1 MKIETIGVAELKRAL
16 KSAADYLRLNTDI
29 LNNLNVFPVP
39 DGDTGIN
46 MLSTLKPAVDA
57 LLADGVAPDAVS
69 AGSCA
74 EAWALLSEQANRHS
88 RGNSGFILACFI
100 RGLSTRLD
108 GARQITAELL
118 RGGFESGS
126 YAARSSLL
134 SPVEGTMVTIITAM
148 AEAMGET
155 DSGNIVE
162 LLQSALKRGR
172 KEIFETPRLLPVLAR
187 AGVVDAGGLGFIFVV
202 EGMQR
207 GLIGLGP
214 KSEREQDYRFHPD
227 PTVAGAEAATPC
239 YRCCTEL
246 TVEKKGEL
254 PWPELKAFLEKRGNS
269 IALVQEEEYIKLHIH
284 TNEPEEIRAK
294 MAEHGTILA
303 SKIDD
308 MAEQINAGVKIP
320 QDLRALS
327 VLAIVPGSG
336 FRNIFYALGAAAC
349 LQYGDR
355 LPSSGEILEVLEG
368 MDTENIIV
376 LPNERNIIPAA
387 MLAQK
392 NSSKQVFLI
401 PTENVV
407 QGITALYGFIE
418 EDSPQQ
424 NIRSMGDSLD
434 LAVCLKVY
442 QSERDSRYGSV
453 AIKREDFFVLRG
465 EDMLAVDAAL
475 ASAVE
480 RGLAGLEL
488 DEAGCISFYYSD
500 AFDQSCAAELEH
512 RIQRLQKTS
521 EVEFHY
527 GGQTGC
533 LLIVAVE

>member
-1 MKIETIGVAELKRAL
+1 
-16 KSAADYLRLNTDI
+16 
-29 LNNLNVFPVP
+29 
-39 DGDTGIN
+39 
-46 MLSTLKPAVDA
+46 
-57 LLADGVAPDAVS
+57 
-69 AGSCA
+69 
-74 EAWALLSEQANRHS
+74 
-88 RGNSGFILACFI
+88 
-100 RGLSTRLD
+100 
-108 GARQITAELL
+108 
-118 RGGFESGS
+118 
-126 YAARSSLL
+126 
-134 SPVEGTMVTIITAM
+134 
-148 AEAMGET
+148 
-155 DSGNIVE
+155 
-162 LLQSALKRGR
+162 
-172 KEIFETPRLLPVLAR
+172 
-187 AGVVDAGGLGFIFVV
+187 
-202 EGMQR
+202 
-207 GLIGLGP
+207 
-214 KSEREQDYRFHPD
+214 
-227 PTVAGAEAATPC
+227 
-239 YRCCTEL
+239 
-246 TVEKKGEL
+246 
-254 PWPELKAFLEKRGNS
+254 
-269 IALVQEEEYIKLHIH
+269 
-284 TNEPEEIRAK
+284 
-294 MAEHGTILA
+294 
-303 SKIDD
+303 
-308 MAEQINAGVKIP
+308 
-320 QDLRALS
+320 LS

-368 MDTENIIV
+368 MDAENIIV

-392 NSSKQVFLI
+392 NSSKQVFLM

-442 QSERDSRYGSV
+442 QSKRDSRYGSV
-453 AIKREDFFVLRG
+453 EIKRGDFFVLRG